1 MQPKGK
7 TGRAGIALNLINKLY
22 GIERDLKEVGD
33 EHRHESRQQNS
44 LPVLAQ
50 LQTWLEKTQPQVTTQ
65 NAQDKAISH
74 LASNWIK
81 LVRYTEAGFLP
92 IDNHA
97 AERAME
103 HLPACTCSMSL
114 HSGVADTRAALR
126 YLPKLLA
133 QHRPVKLPGDD
144 PITAELGR
152 FDEYLQ
158 NICCVAPQTNA
169 RRCKDVGALLAYC
182 SGAEPLVLSSLS
194 GAQIDAFLATLIPRL
209 RPASLR
215 VVCNSLRSYFRFR
228 ALLGESTDTLSA
240 TLPRVADW
248 RHAILPKAL
257 SYAQLE
263 AFLKAFDCSNPVE
276 LRDYAIARCL
286 LDLGLRG
293 DEAAHL
299 TLRSVD
305 WRDGTLTLDTSKS
318 KRIQQLPLP
327 VPTGEAIARYLRYG
341 RPQTTDRNLF
351 VRHRAP
357 ADIPLSVAAIRNAM
371 NRAFVRYMAAE
382 LVALLKATDDLI
394 PINGL
399 RAVTCRTVFGLL
411 AASGL
416 RIAEALALTRSD
428 VDLASG
434 VLCIKDAK
442 FHQRR
447 LVPLHPSVTEQLR
460 AYTLRRDEL
469 VLRPACERF
478 FLRDDGQPVNRR
490 TILYALQ
497 TLCRQLDCQPRGNHA
512 HHRLHDL

>member
-1 MQPKGK
+1 MPADQYLARLSCRQEFNNSPLGA
-7 TGRAGIALNLINKLY
+7 TVTPYVEALLTQRYAKSTIRLY
-22 GIERDLKEVGD
+22 LHALAHFGHWMKAEALCLESIDAVLTERFV
-33 EHRHESRQQNS
+33 H
-44 LPVLAQ
+44 
-50 LQTWLEKTQPQVTTQ
+50 
-65 NAQDKAISH
+65 
-74 LASNWIK
+74 
-81 LVRYTEAGFLP
+81 
-92 IDNHA
+92 
-97 AERAME
+97 E

-126 YLPKLLA
+126 YLLKLLA
-133 QHRPVKLPGDD
+133 QQRPVKSPGDD

-158 NICCVAPQTNA
+158 NICGVAPQTNA

-182 SGAEPLVLSSLS
+182 FGAESLVLSPLS

-248 RHAILPKAL
+248 RHTTLPKAL
-257 SYAQLE
+257 SDAQLE
-263 AFLKAFDCSNPVE
+263 ALLKAFDCSNPVE

-293 DEAAHL
+293 DEVAHL

-305 WRDGTLTLDTSKS
+305 WRNGTLTLDTSKS

-357 ADIPLSVAAIRNAM
+357 ADIPLSVAAIRNVM
-371 NRAFVRYMAAE
+371 NRAFVRCGLRDQFCNTHVLRRTTATRLQRAGASVKE
-382 LVALLKATDDLI
+382 IADLLRHRSIDTASAYARVDLE
-394 PINGL
+394 GL
-399 RAVTCRTVFGLL
+399 RAV
-411 AASGL
+411 
-416 RIAEALALTRSD
+416 ALPWPGSRS
-428 VDLASG
+428 
-434 VLCIKDAK
+434 
-442 FHQRR
+442 
-447 LVPLHPSVTEQLR
+447 
-460 AYTLRRDEL
+460 
-469 VLRPACERF
+469 
-478 FLRDDGQPVNRR
+478 
-490 TILYALQ
+490 
-497 TLCRQLDCQPRGNHA
+497 
-512 HHRLHDL
+512 